1 MKTRKNY
8 SKDFYSG
15 KYINFANNFIIKIR
29 HVNIRCI
36 HPLFS
41 EIRSLQAKR
50 YIYYNAKGIKTEQD
64 GSSVNDSDKLWIDI
78 SDPSPQ
84 DLKSIAKEYD
94 LDEDSLRLIGQ
105 KTKRPQIRILDNH
118 TFSIL
123 LDIRFKTVKQLLIEG
138 VYIYVGQSWIITLH
152 SSQVEIFSTVKD
164 IIEKKI
170 ENY

>member
-1 MKTRKNY
+1 MQ
-8 SKDFYSG
+8 G
-15 KYINFANNFIIKIR
+15 
-29 HVNIRCI
+29 
-36 HPLFS
+36 
-41 EIRSLQAKR
+41 KR

-84 DLKSIAKEYD
+84 DLKYIAKEYD

-123 LDIRFKTVKQLLIEG
+123 LDIRFKTIKQLLIEG
-138 VYIYVGQSWIITLH
+138 VYIFVGQNWIITLH
-152 SSQVEIFSTVKD
+152 SSQVEIFSTIKD

-170 ENY
+170 GKY